1 MSGKTS
7 AEPALSLRRIASPA
21 GVLCVLALDHRD
33 AMRNAF
39 RRAGVEGVSGET
51 IAETK
56 ARIVEA
62 VAASASGA
70 LLDHDAA
77 RRSRPE
83 GLGVL
88 VPLERQGHAM
98 LDGGRLNELEFTAA
112 DAVAVGADGCKLLL
126 HYRADHGATAA
137 RQQELVARAAD
148 ECHRMGLPLVVEPIV
163 YRLDDEGEDV
173 YGAAFA
179 DLVVAGA
186 ETLAASGV
194 DMLKLQ
200 YPGDRSACERLT
212 AAAAPLRWV
221 LLGGGEVE
229 AEEFAVELETACRAG
244 ACGFMAG
251 RTVWGGALGL
261 LASEQRRWLAER
273 ARPLF
278 ERLAAIAHAN
288 AVGI

>member
-1 MSGKTS
+1 
-7 AEPALSLRRIASPA
+7 
-21 GVLCVLALDHRD
+21 VLCVLALDHRD

-39 RRAGVEGVSGET
+39 RRVGVEDVSAET
-51 IAETK
+51 MAETK
-56 ARIVEA
+56 ARIIEA
-62 VAASASGA
+62 VSASASGA

-77 RRSRPE
+77 RSRPD

-88 VPLERQGHAM
+88 VPLERQGYAA
-98 LDGGRLNELEFTAA
+98 LDGGRLNELEFAA
-112 DAVAVGADGCKLLL
+112 EDAVAVGADGCKLLL
-126 HYRADHGATAA
+126 HYRSDHRATAA
-137 RQQELVARAAD
+137 RQHELVARAAD
-148 ECHRMGLPLVVEPIV
+148 ECHRVGLPLVVEPIV
-163 YRLDDEGEDV
+163 YRLEDESEDA
-173 YGAAFA
+173 YLAAFA

-186 ETLAASGV
+186 ETLGGSGV

-229 AEEFAVELETACRAG
+229 AEEFAVDLETACRAG

-261 LASEQRRWLAER
+261 PAPEQRRWLAQQ

-278 ERLAAIAHAN
+278 ERLAAIAHAH
-288 AVGI
+288 AAGI